1 MELLYVPVPQL
12 CSTHKNYQTFPD
24 LLQVHRFI
32 ALIDEI
38 HRTGNCVFIDAN
50 NFEILFEHPDTYILQ
65 HFQLCFYQK
74 QKMQRWS
81 ISNFQNSHMFGSLR
95 LALLSCSPPSI
106 YSRWSNTNAIPANIC
121 GGIPTDVIRKCY
133 WTNI

>member
-1 MELLYVPVPQL
+1 MLLKIVLHENVMNSCWSLVSNSWNALTRAKIGDLVTHLIQSVFRIPLTVL
-12 CSTHKNYQTFPD
+12 AIIVCSRSSGVLNSQNYLTFPD

-74 QKMQRWS
+74 QKMQR
-81 ISNFQNSHMFGSLR
+81 
-95 LALLSCSPPSI
+95 
-106 YSRWSNTNAIPANIC
+106 
-121 GGIPTDVIRKCY
+121 
-133 WTNI
+133 